1 MPHACAGLAAHVL
14 AVLQESQLHARLV
27 QEGRRTA
34 CRYSLPAM
42 AERLEEVLYS
52 VVAAADG
59 LRGLNSHPMCQATA
73 QRACMAAIQASTAAA
88 TAAPTE
94 EQPSATFG

>member
-1 MPHACAGLAAHVL
+1 ML
-14 AVLQESQLHARLV
+14 AVLQDTQLHTRLA

-34 CRYSLPAM
+34 CSYSLPAM

-73 QRACMAAIQASTAAA
+73 QRACLAAIQASA
-88 TAAPTE
+88 TATATAGAAGV
-94 EQPSATFG
+94 PSAGPG